1 MDRVCP
7 FHRPGNE
14 SSERSNVP
22 KIVQVFLI
30 LTLTVF
36 LCCRI
41 MLGGARGQDV
51 VEEDA
56 ARCSP
61 CIRKQRRPVFI
72 CILFIPKY

>member
-14 SSERSNVP
+14 SSERSDLP
-22 KIVQVFLI
+22 KMVQVFLI

-36 LCCRI
+36 LCCHLL
-41 MLGGARGQDV
+41 LGGAWSQDV

-56 ARCSP
+56 QTRCSP
-61 CIRKQRRPVFI
+61 CMYP
-72 CILFIPKY
+72 